1 MGTNYYFMT
10 KNKELARKHFAVE
23 YDWGVTNEEYNIVDE
38 PFLGYEIHLNKLSYG
53 WRPLFQQHKAF
64 KTWNE
69 LEKFYYDHES
79 DLCVYDEYGTLWTF
93 PEYKQHVFDHAAREP
108 KPMKWEYG
116 YESIDLKFHPETA
129 RMHLHTVSCKPEEA
143 ELWIPF
149 DHIEYFETEKAAK
162 LKYKA
167 YDWYD
172 RYLFEEFKY
181 WNDPDYKIDWT
192 EGDFS

>member
-10 KNKELARKHFAVE
+10 RNKELAHKHFAVE
-23 YDWGVTNEEYNIVDE
+23 HDWGVTDKEYDIVDE

-53 WRPLFQQHKAF
+53 WRPLFQRHKAF

-69 LEKFYYDHES
+69 LEKFYYDHEN

-93 PEYKQHVFDHAAREP
+93 SDYKQHVFDHFAREP
-108 KPMKWEYG
+108 LPVKWEYD

-129 RMHLHTVSCKPEEA
+129 RKHLHTVSCHPEEA

-162 LKYKA
+162 LKFKA

-172 RYLFEEFKY
+172 RYIFDDIKY

>member
-10 KNKELARKHFAVE
+10 RNKELAHKHFAVE
-23 YDWGVTNEEYNIVDE
+23 HDWGVTDEEYEIVDD
-38 PFLGYEIHLNKLSYG
+38 PFLGYEIHINKLSCG
-53 WRPLFQQHKAF
+53 WRPLFQRHKAF

-69 LEKFYYDHES
+69 LEKFYYDHEN

-93 PEYKQHVFDHAAREP
+93 SDYKQHVFDHFARDP
-108 KPMKWEYG
+108 LPVKWEYD
-116 YESIDLKFHPETA
+116 YESIDLKYHPETA
-129 RMHLHTVSCKPEEA
+129 RKHLHTVSCHPEEA

-162 LKYKA
+162 KKFGVYS
-167 YDWYD
+167 YHIFDD
-172 RYLFEEFKY
+172 FKY